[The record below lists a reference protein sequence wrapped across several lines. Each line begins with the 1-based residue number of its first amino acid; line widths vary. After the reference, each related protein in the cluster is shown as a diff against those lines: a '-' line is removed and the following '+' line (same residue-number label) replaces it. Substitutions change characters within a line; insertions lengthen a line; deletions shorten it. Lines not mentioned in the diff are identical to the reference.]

1 MQIHHK
7 TNFND
12 GFAFKG
18 ERIMKNV
25 CKLLVLVLIL
35 SIFAGCAEAPE
46 EFDINFAAQ
55 GDGVADLDGIELLYR
70 INLDSGNGG
79 IGLSDNYLGY
89 VLETEFSDLAMKR
102 VKDLEEKYNFK
113 LEMTT
118 ETADLVNMTAG
129 GMKFS
134 DIFLSPS
141 FNYFSWCKTGL
152 LTGISRLSDY
162 IDYRDSEKW
171 GSPQIL
177 ESMFY
182 KDDVYGLT
190 PNAWPEQ
197 NYTSFGYPLVANVDL
212 IMTNGAQNPRE
223 LVEAKTWTWDVF
235 NTELDKNTIVEG
247 SEVKSYG
254 LVTSYPY
261 FASMILLSNGAK
273 FADVNSDG
281 ELICGY
287 YTDAGFR
294 ALEEIR
300 EVWYG
305 AYKHTVSREEVY
317 LSETV
322 TSNFVNEMGTYA
334 FLPTHFIF
342 GVYGEVAMK
351 LDNFA
356 ILPTPTGPDVDPDH
370 VMSYHHTMYYA
381 ISFPITSDNV
391 DAAALVV
398 NEIYDP
404 LTGYET
410 KDDIKEYM
418 SRNYF
423 FDERDADAFFD
434 LFENS
439 YYNYDYT
446 TGFKNR
452 EIPSQI
458 CTTENAIS
466 ELLEEQSTVVESCFT
481 DYVEPTMEAY
491 DILFG
496 E

>member
-1 MQIHHK
+1 MIIFYKKLFK
-7 TNFND
+7 TTINRR
-12 GFAFKG
+12 GVQ
-18 ERIMKNV
+18 IMKKM
-25 CKLLVLVLIL
+25 CKLLVLVLL
-35 SIFAGCAEAPE
+35 LTLFAGCAEAPE
-46 EFDINFAAQ
+46 EFDVNFGNN
-55 GDGVADLDGIELLYR
+55 GDGPPDLDGLELLYR
-70 INLDSGNGG
+70 VNLDSGNGG
-79 IGLSDNYLGY
+79 IDISENYLGY
-89 VLETEFSDLAMKR
+89 VLETEFSDLAMQR
-102 VKDLEEKYNFK
+102 VRDLEEEYNFK
-113 LEMTT
+113 LNVTT
-118 ETADLVNMTAG
+118 DTADLVNLTAG
-129 GMKFS
+129 GIKFS

-141 FNYFSWCKTGL
+141 FNYFSWAKTGL
-152 LTGISRLSDY
+152 LTGMSRVADY
-162 IDYRDSEKW
+162 IDYKDSEKW
-171 GSPQIL
+171 GSAQIL

-212 IMTNGAQNPRE
+212 IMLNGASNPRE
-223 LVEAKTWTWDVF
+223 LVESGEWVWDTF
-235 NTELDKNTIVEG
+235 NKELDKNTVVEG

-261 FASMILLSNGAK
+261 FAEMILLSNGARY
-273 FADVNSDG
+273 AERNSNG
-281 ELICGY
+281 ELVCGY
-287 YTDAGFR
+287 YTDAGIR

-305 AYKHTVSREEVY
+305 AYEHTVCRDEVF

-322 TSNFVNEMGTYA
+322 TTNFVNEMGAYA

-356 ILPTPTGPDVDPDH
+356 ILPTPIGPDVDPGH

-398 NEIYDP
+398 NKIYEP
-404 LTGYET
+404 LPGYET
-410 KDDIKEYM
+410 KEDIKEYM
-418 SRNYF
+418 TRNFF
-423 FDERDADAFFD
+423 FDKRDADTFFN

-446 TGFKNR
+446 TGFKCR
-452 EIPSQI
+452 IIPEEI
-458 CTTENAIS
+458 CTTTKAIS
-466 ELLEEQSTVVESCFT
+466 ELLDSHSSVVETCFT
-481 DYVEPTMEAY
+481 DFVEPTMEVY
-491 DILFG
+491 GVLFG